1 MRSTPLLSL
10 EPDPALRSRGLEL
23 VGRNCLRLN
32 GADQALITGEVQF
45 FRMDP
50 STWAGA
56 LKRMTEL
63 GIQIVS
69 SYIGWRRFSLG
80 PNQYDLTGQS
90 NPSLNIPAFLELC
103 QRMDLWVVLK
113 PGPWMCA
120 EDTNGGYPDWL
131 VSIPEL
137 QVLDATGQVV
147 QGYNPPFQSP
157 VPSYLHPTYQGYVAN
172 WLKQVD
178 EVIGPYCYPNGPVI
192 MVQLDNEP
200 CYTFH
205 DRLLESD
212 YNLVNIAPGGFFQQ
226 WLRNKYGE
234 IAALNRQ
241 YGLALTSFDA
251 VQPPR
256 QKEIHSSQDLR
267 RYLDWVDFK
276 EWTLARHVSSIGEC
290 HLRNGLD
297 RVLFSVNYNEH
308 PQLAVPNNWKLLE
321 LASGVGGF
329 DFYPRLPMQFPDF
342 VRKVQ
347 AVNYS
352 LQVNRLPWSPEMMSG
367 IWSFEGDEHQAGEI
381 PSSEYEYLYL
391 VCLAFGLKG
400 MNFYMLADRDHWVHS
415 PIDAQGNLTETA
427 DSVRAVKR
435 LFEQVHQFPRLQK
448 TRFAGILYHHRD
460 AQEAF
465 VAEQDTI
472 WVDGYRLGSAY
483 EQFSR
488 LYTILLELNVDP
500 AIIDLSANPDGINDV
515 SILFAIESPNWDA
528 ATRNTLAK
536 FTRTGGEVVRL
547 CGLEESLEKGQS
559 PGSLHF
565 GDAPGVSRWGCSLE
579 DGEIANKVIA
589 LLAARPELPWI
600 RSSNPR
606 IMAIEHRHAAEKVLF
621 ILNADD
627 EDQTAILSWRHTA
640 PQEFEEILSGAP
652 CLAQNGEW
660 RVSLPPR
667 TVGVYRLVQKT

>member
-1 MRSTPLLSL
+1 
-10 EPDPALRSRGLEL
+10 
-23 VGRNCLRLN
+23 
-32 GADQALITGEVQF
+32 
-45 FRMDP
+45 
-50 STWAGA
+50 
-56 LKRMTEL
+56 
-63 GIQIVS
+63 
-69 SYIGWRRFSLG
+69 
-80 PNQYDLTGQS
+80 
-90 NPSLNIPAFLELC
+90 
-103 QRMDLWVVLK
+103 
-113 PGPWMCA
+113 
-120 EDTNGGYPDWL
+120 
-131 VSIPEL
+131 
-137 QVLDATGQVV
+137 
-147 QGYNPPFQSP
+147 
-157 VPSYLHPTYQGYVAN
+157 
-172 WLKQVD
+172 
-178 EVIGPYCYPNGPVI
+178 
-192 MVQLDNEP
+192 MV
-200 CYTFH
+200 
-205 DRLLESD
+205 
-212 YNLVNIAPGGFFQQ
+212 
-226 WLRNKYGE
+226 K